1 MVIILDAGYSE
12 KIMAILIPAILNWA
26 KNMSDTVPAVIPFSS
41 NFQTW

>member
-1 MVIILDAGYSE
+1 MLIILDAGYSE

-41 NFQTW
+41 NFQT

>member
-1 MVIILDAGYSE
+1 MVIILDAGSSE

-41 NFQTW
+41 NFQT